1 MFFVVYINILID
13 QNQVK
18 QIIIFKSA
26 NRTNVN
32 QNQSQDKQD
41 YDKEGILE
49 EMQQLNQSLETK
61 KDDQLEPT
69 LNNQKYLIQP
79 VSIDALV

>member
-1 MFFVVYINILID
+1 
-13 QNQVK
+13 
-18 QIIIFKSA
+18 
-26 NRTNVN
+26 
-32 QNQSQDKQD
+32 
-41 YDKEGILE
+41 
-49 EMQQLNQSLETK
+49 MQQLNQSLETK